1 MSPVLEQFPADV
13 VGGEKLKVFSTTRQG
28 GVSEGNYA
36 SFNINCYCGDRP
48 ETVRKQWPS
57 TDGCWQKSWVS
68 K

>member
-36 SFNINCYCGDRP
+36 SFNINC
-48 ETVRKQWPS
+48 
-57 TDGCWQKSWVS
+57 
-68 K
+68 